1 MTEKMIGF
9 ALLVFGLVIILASA
23 LNIYFIFSGQTHPVK
38 LFDFPAVSLDLS
50 SSLGLPSTG
59 VKNAPMELASSALLN
74 DTTNLFA
81 HLFLVGFF
89 VNVGAKIATLGIELL
104 RPVVVKLKEKTA

>member
-1 MTEKMIGF
+1 MTGYV
-9 ALLVFGLVIILASA
+9 LLAVGIVIILASA
-23 LNIYFIFSGQTHPVK
+23 LNIYLIFSGQTHPVK
-38 LFDFPAVSLDLS
+38 LFDFPAVNLDLS

-59 VKNAPMELASSALLN
+59 VKNAPMELASPALLN

-89 VNVGAKIATLGIELL
+89 VNVGAKIASLGIELL
-104 RPVVVKLKEKTA
+104 RPVVVKLREEKQ